1 MLYGLGPRAH
11 RVYSALLERIRSG
24 QLSAG
29 TRLPPH
35 TQLAA
40 SFAVAPLTMRQVL
53 AQLEA
58 EGLLGRDPGR
68 GAGGPHAR
76 AVAGAGARPPP
87 PAYRQRRAELRASS
101 AAPARRPADRG

>member
-24 QLSAG
+24 ELSAG
-29 TRLPPH
+29 TRLPSH

-40 SFAVAPLTMRQVL
+40 SFAVAALTMRQVV

-58 EGLLGRDPGR
+58 DGFLVR
-68 GAGGPHAR
+68 
-76 AVAGAGARPPP
+76 
-87 PAYRQRRAELRASS
+87 S
-101 AAPARRPADRG
+101 AAAARSFERRSARRS